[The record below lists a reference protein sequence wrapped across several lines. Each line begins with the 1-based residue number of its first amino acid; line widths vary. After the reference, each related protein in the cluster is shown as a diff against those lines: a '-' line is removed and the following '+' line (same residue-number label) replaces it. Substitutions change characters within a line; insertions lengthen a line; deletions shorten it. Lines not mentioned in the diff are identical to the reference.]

1 MILTSNDRIKHLEY
15 NLTFDFKSNRVYT
28 GIVGSEIDVLIL
40 EDSNCPMK
48 KYDESFYSKREL
60 MCQIFKEIYHS

>member
-1 MILTSNDRIKHLEY
+1 MILTSNDRIKYLEY

-28 GIVGSEIDVLIL
+28 GIVGSKIDVLIL

-48 KYDESFYSKREL
+48 TYIRSFMYEREL